1 MAKVITAKEAAKLIK
16 DRDVVTFS
24 PDSLVGFPNEI
35 VDAVKERFIDEG
47 HPRDLTT
54 FRAAGMGTFAE
65 DEWGEGAWCLDG
77 MLARTISSYLA
88 VCPIMAKEVAD
99 NKIQGYMLPMGPIL
113 QMYGAAGRGMP
124 GVLTKIGMGT
134 SADPRYGGGKL
145 NELTKEKG
153 EDLVE
158 YIPDFR
164 GEDYLF
170 YKSPG
175 FNVALLRG
183 TRADIHGNI
192 STEKEPINTEMLS
205 VAQAVK
211 ASGGIV
217 IVQVEKQVELHDISP
232 RLVKV
237 PGIYVDYIVIEQHPD
252 DVPQT
257 TGRWHADD
265 YNYSFTGD
273 EIADL
278 DSSAKAMPLDHKK
291 VIARRAAMELKRGD
305 QVNFGIGMP
314 QNIPSI
320 LEECGSADIVTTISE
335 TGVIGGVPA
344 AGRDFGCHWNPEVL
358 CDHAVH
364 FNYFDGGCLDMGVF
378 GLSEIDKKGNMNT
391 SFLNG
396 KMTGIGGFT
405 DIAQSSK
412 HVMFIGTFTAAG
424 LQTEI
429 KDGKLNITREGKYK
443 KFVDSCPMITFDA
456 EQYLKNHDSFLIIT
470 ERCVIR
476 CVSGGGMILEEVA
489 PGIDIK
495 SQILDLCAADII
507 IPIGGPELMDSRIF
521 TEDGFT
527 LHPDNNPTAP
537 KNGGAGGEEKSAA

>member
-24 PDSLVGFPNEI
+24 PDSLVGYPNEI
-35 VDAVKERFIDEG
+35 VDAVKERFLEEG
-47 HPRDLTT
+47 HPKDLTT

-65 DEWGEGAWCLDG
+65 DDWGEGAWCLDG
-77 MLARTISSYLA
+77 MLTRTISSYLA

-99 NKIQGYMLPMGPIL
+99 NEIQGYMLPMGPIL
-113 QMYGAAGRGMP
+113 QMYGAVGRGMP

-145 NELTKEKG
+145 NSLTKEKG

-183 TRADIHGNI
+183 TKADIHGNI
-192 STEKEPINTEMLS
+192 STEKEPINTEMLA

-217 IVQVEKQVELHDISP
+217 IVQVEKEVDLHEINP
-232 RLVKV
+232 RMVKV
-237 PGIYVDYIVIEQHPD
+237 PGIYVDYVVVEEHPN

-265 YNYSFTGD
+265 YNYCFTGD
-273 EIADL
+273 ELVDL
-278 DSSAKAMPLDHKK
+278 NKSGKPLPLDAKK
-291 VIARRAAMELKRGD
+291 VIMRRAAMELKKGD
-305 QVNFGIGMP
+305 QVNFGIGVP
-314 QNIPSI
+314 QGIPSI
-320 LEECGSADIVTTISE
+320 LEECGEEDLVTTISE

-344 AGRDFGCHWNPEVL
+344 TGRDFGCHWNPEVL
-358 CDHAVH
+358 CDHSVH

-378 GLSEIDKKGNMNT
+378 GLSEVDRRGNMNT
-391 SFLNG
+391 SYLNG

-405 DIAQSSK
+405 DIAQSSR

-424 LQTEI
+424 LKTEI
-429 KDGKLNITREGKYK
+429 KDGELHITHEGKYK

-456 EQYLKNHDSFLIIT
+456 GQYLRNHDSFLIIT

-476 CVSGGGMILEEVA
+476 CVPGGGMILEEVA
-489 PGIDIK
+489 PGVNIQT
-495 SQILDLCAADII
+495 QILDLCAADLI
-507 IPIGGPELMDSRIF
+507 IPIGGPKLMDPRIF
-521 TEDGFT
+521 TEDQFT
-527 LHPDNNPTAP
+527 LTPDNTPTAP
-537 KNGGAGGEEKSAA
+537 LSGGTGGTELTAA

>member
-1 MAKVITAKEAAKLIK
+1 MAKVITAERAAELIK
-16 DRDVVTFS
+16 DKDVVTFS

-35 VDAVKERFIDEG
+35 VDAVRKRFESEG

-65 DEWGEGAWCLDG
+65 DNWGEGAWCLDG
-77 MLARTISSYLA
+77 LLTRTISSYLA
-88 VCPIMAKEVAD
+88 VCPIMAKEVEE
-99 NKIQGYMLPMGPIL
+99 NEIQGYMLPMGPIL
-113 QMYGAAGRGMP
+113 QMYGAASRGMP

-134 SADPRYGGGKL
+134 SADPRHGGGKL
-145 NELTKEKG
+145 NDLTREKG
-153 EDLVE
+153 EDIVE

-170 YKSPG
+170 YKVPD

-183 TRADIHGNI
+183 TKADAHGNI
-192 STEKEPINTEMLS
+192 STEKEPINTEMLA

-217 IVQVEKQVELHDISP
+217 IVQVEELCELHEINP

-237 PGIYVDYIVIEQHPD
+237 PGIYVDYVVVARHPEN
-252 DVPQT
+252 VPQT
-257 TGRWHADD
+257 TGRWHQED

-273 EIADL
+273 QIVDL
-278 DSSAKAMPLDHKK
+278 KNSAKSVPFDHKK
-291 VIARRAAMELKRGD
+291 VILRRAAMELRKGD

-314 QNIPSI
+314 QGIPSI
-320 LEECGSADIVTTISE
+320 LEECGLNDYVTTISE

-344 AGRDFGCHWNPEVL
+344 TGRDFGCHWNPEVL

-378 GLSEIDKKGNMNT
+378 GLSEIDRKGNMNT

-405 DIAQSSK
+405 DIAQSSR

-429 KDGKLNITREGKYK
+429 KDGKLNITHEGKYR
-443 KFVDSCPMITFDA
+443 KFVDECAMCTFDA
-456 EQYLKNHDSFLIIT
+456 EQYLKNHDSFLMIT

-476 CVSGGGMILEEVA
+476 CVQGGKMILEEVA
-489 PGIDIK
+489 PGIDVK
-495 SQILDLCAADII
+495 TQILDLCAADLLM
-507 IPIGGPELMDSRIF
+507 PLGGPKLMDASLF
-521 TEDGFT
+521 KEDGFT
-527 LHPDNNPTAP
+527 LDPGSGGTPSSP
-537 KNGGAGGEEKSAA
+537 VNGGATEDNAA